1 MVSVLLGRG
10 LSAILGLII
19 YCMANIIGDGPVP
32 KKIPGFMHYLLLDIA
47 ERIVRLESG
56 ITMESLGH

>member
-1 MVSVLLGRG
+1 
-10 LSAILGLII
+10 
-19 YCMANIIGDGPVP
+19 MAKIIGDGPVP